1 MSGNIFCAE
10 QGIRISDLR
19 GVHCAY
25 EVLKNESGWIF
36 TVVLDAPRIPA
47 FLQDYCCLLPEPG
60 YFTLELPVEGEDAY
74 DIYYVDG
81 CTRPVLQAI
90 VSRYGN
96 LLSEDGDVRFGFS
109 SHESEEQV
117 YVGDL
122 KTVQV
127 YTASPQT
134 VQKLLEK
141 YEIPEEPG
149 CLKLWDILSDENPC
163 ELIHV
168 EVEEE
173 NIFDLPELLSE
184 AGIYFSGRRED

>member
-1 MSGNIFCAE
+1 MRHR
-10 QGIRISDLR
+10 GIRISDLR

-81 CTRPVLQAI
+81 CTRPVFT
-90 VSRYGN
+90 
-96 LLSEDGDVRFGFS
+96 GDRQSVWKPSVRGWRCPFWIFFTRIRGTGVCGGF
-109 SHESEEQV
+109 
-117 YVGDL
+117 